1 VIAPRVLVVEDDHA
15 LRDVV
20 ARALREDGYTVLTA
34 VDGSSALASAASRTF
49 DLVVLDVGLPDSD
62 GRDVCQALRTR
73 GLTAPVLF
81 LTARSELSDRLNGF
95 AAGGDDYVTKPFHV
109 AELLARLRALA
120 RRAAPPA
127 APPAGAAGG
136 RQEAGPRLDPA
147 EHALVSAAGRAELT
161 PTEFRLLGCL
171 LAAPGTV
178 VRRRELRLA
187 GWPDGGYVSDNSLDQ
202 SIARLRRKLAAVEA
216 EQTIETARGVG
227 YRYG

>member
-1 VIAPRVLVVEDDHA
+1 MAPQVLVVEDDHA

-20 ARALREDGYTVLTA
+20 ARALREDGYRVLTA
-34 VDGSSALASAASRTF
+34 IDGASALASAASRTF

-62 GRDVCQALRTR
+62 GRDVCQALRAR

-120 RRAAPPA
+120 KRAAPPVT
-127 APPAGAAGG
+127 PDSSDL
-136 RQEAGPRLDPA
+136 RLDPA
-147 EHALVSAAGRAELT
+147 EHALLSATGRAELT

-178 VRRRELRLA
+178 VRRRELRQA
-187 GWPDGGYVSDNSLDQ
+187 GWPDGGHVSDNSLDQ
-202 SIARLRRKLAAVEA
+202 SITRLRRKLAAVEA
-216 EQTIETARGVG
+216 EHTIETARGIG
-227 YRYG
+227 YRYA

>member
-1 VIAPRVLVVEDDHA
+1 VTAPQVLLVEDDHA

-34 VDGSSALASAASRTF
+34 VDGSSALASAASRSF

-62 GRDVCQALRTR
+62 GRDVCQALRAR

-120 RRAAPPA
+120 KRTALPA
-127 APPAGAAGG
+127 AATGAPDEPGV
-136 RQEAGPRLDPA
+136 RLDPA
-147 EHALVSAAGRAELT
+147 EHALVSATGRAELT

-171 LAAPGTV
+171 LAAPGTI

-187 GWPDGGYVSDNSLDQ
+187 GWPDGGYVSDNSVDQ

-216 EQTIETARGVG
+216 EHTIETARGIG
-227 YRYG
+227 YRYA

>member
-1 VIAPRVLVVEDDHA
+1 VTAPQVLLVEDDHA

-34 VDGSSALASAASRTF
+34 VDGSSALASAASRSF

-62 GRDVCQALRTR
+62 GRDVCQALRAR
-73 GLTAPVLF
+73 GLAAPVLF

-95 AAGGDDYVTKPFHV
+95 AAGGDDYLTKPFHV
-109 AELLARLRALA
+109 AELLARLRALLK
-120 RRAAPPA
+120 RAAPAPA
-127 APPAGAAGG
+127 A
-136 RQEAGPRLDPA
+136 EASDLRLDPA
-147 EHALVSAAGRAELT
+147 EHALISAAGRAELT

-171 LAAPGTV
+171 LAAPGSV

-216 EQTIETARGVG
+216 EHTIETARGVG
-227 YRYG
+227 YRYA